1 MVTTRRNLWM
11 AAMLGA
17 LIGVGMVGLHP
28 ALAEDDPNAIPYL
41 FAHAGGPYYG
51 KVGVPIEFNAST
63 SYIGDG
69 STIEGYHWDWDMD
82 KNYEC
87 VTLPI
92 CTHTWHSAF
101 AGEVWMQVF
110 GPGDNMAWDT
120 ARVTVTGPET
130 FLTFTLSSAFADLHV
145 YDPKGRHVGLN
156 YASGAVDKKIPGA
169 SYQRTVVLAEENA
182 QASTQT
188 VALPLYAAGDYKIK
202 LVGAAD
208 DSFQLNV
215 AAVRD
220 GQAVVQQIH
229 AGEVCQGESVTLNV
243 CAGCPN
249 GQLDMMCGELTCLPG
264 LAVTPDQV
272 TLTVEPDAVYDVALQ
287 VCETYGK
294 VALDSVTLQCSHIT
308 GPGNLIAS
316 SNISFDSTGFTV
328 EPDCQHEVHARIAI
342 PKAFMGIANG
352 SITVSCSAGVTKSVP
367 VTLRTPGACVPVTVQ
382 IGPYTGTVGTPITF
396 DASECHD
403 PDGYI
408 DQYAW
413 DWDNDGHVDDYT
425 MTPTISHTWDC
436 EFSGTVTCLVI
447 DNDGFINSM
456 TVEVTVTAP

>member
-1 MVTTRRNLWM
+1 M

-156 YASGAVDKKIPGA
+156 YASGAVD
-169 SYQRTVVLAEENA
+169 QRSRGRPTSGRLSSPRRTRRLRHRRSRCP
-182 QASTQT
+182 STRGR
-188 VALPLYAAGDYKIK
+188 L
-202 LVGAAD
+202 
-208 DSFQLNV
+208 S
-215 AAVRD
+215 R
-220 GQAVVQQIH
+220 
-229 AGEVCQGESVTLNV
+229 
-243 CAGCPN
+243 
-249 GQLDMMCGELTCLPG
+249 
-264 LAVTPDQV
+264 
-272 TLTVEPDAVYDVALQ
+272 
-287 VCETYGK
+287 
-294 VALDSVTLQCSHIT
+294 
-308 GPGNLIAS
+308 
-316 SNISFDSTGFTV
+316 SNSW
-328 EPDCQHEVHARIAI
+328 AR
-342 PKAFMGIANG
+342 
-352 SITVSCSAGVTKSVP
+352 
-367 VTLRTPGACVPVTVQ
+367 
-382 IGPYTGTVGTPITF
+382 
-396 DASECHD
+396 
-403 PDGYI
+403 
-408 DQYAW
+408 
-413 DWDNDGHVDDYT
+413 
-425 MTPTISHTWDC
+425 PTIP
-436 EFSGTVTCLVI
+436 FS
-447 DNDGFINSM
+447 
-456 TVEVTVTAP
+456 